1 MAARP
6 ISLLCRLQRSKNAA
20 RVLLSACL
28 AGCGGGGGEP
38 GIANSS
44 GIAPSSQSMQQ
55 CSPDNTYAS
64 AGLQTG
70 SLAIE
75 KQWLRSYFDEA
86 YLWYDEVPVVDAS
99 AAPYTGEVYTA
110 LNGYFQAL
118 KTEAVTDSGARKD
131 KFSFTYPT
139 AQWIALSQSGVV
151 AGYGFEPVFG
161 SLEVNAQTPRRNI
174 RIAYVEAGTE
184 AASKALRRGDQIVSV
199 DGVSADDSTPAGIA
213 VLNAAIFPTAIGAA
227 HNWVFARTGAANF
240 NLTLTTANITKN
252 PVLSY
257 SVVTAL
263 DGRKVGYMVFNDH
276 LATAEAQLV
285 NAVSYFQAQA
295 VSDLVLDLRY
305 NGGGY
310 LYIASELAYMIAGP
324 TRVQGKVF
332 EQLGYNNKRGA
343 GTATP
348 FYTNS
353 TGGAAL
359 PTLSLP
365 RVYVLTQGD
374 TCSASESVI
383 NGLRGVD
390 IDVRLIGGTTC
401 GKPYGFT
408 AKDNCGISY
417 FPIEF
422 KGVNAKGFGDYP
434 DGFIPA
440 GSGGTGVP
448 GCSVADD
455 LTHALG
461 DPTEAMLATALGYR
475 SSGVCPALSVGID
488 RVQSAGR
495 STAIAG
501 SFMVRG
507 PAREN
512 RLLAPSTPAPGSEL
526 RVGAHN

>member
-1 MAARP
+1 MAAHL
-6 ISLLCRLQRSKNAA
+6 ITLQRLSRPSKIVALVFVAA
-20 RVLLSACL
+20 SL
-28 AGCGGGGGEP
+28 AACGGGGDS
-38 GIANSS
+38 GIANSN
-44 GIAPSSQSMQQ
+44 GIPPSAQSAQQ
-55 CSPDNTYAS
+55 CSPENTYA
-64 AGLQTG
+64 AAALKTG
-70 SLAIE
+70 SLATE

-86 YLWYDEVPVVDAS
+86 YLWYDEVPAVDAS
-99 AAPYTGEVYTA
+99 AALYTGEPYTA
-110 LNGYFQAL
+110 LNNYFKAL
-118 KTEAVTDSGARKD
+118 KTKAVTASGALKD

-139 AQWIALSQSGVV
+139 AQWVALSQSGVV

-161 SLEVNAQTPRRNI
+161 SLVVNAQTPHRNI
-174 RIAYVEAGTE
+174 RIAYVEPGTE

-199 DGVSADDSTPAGIA
+199 DGVSADDNSQAGVA
-213 VLNAAIFPTAIGAA
+213 VLNAAIFPNSTGVA

-252 PVLSY
+252 PVLNY
-257 SVVTAL
+257 GVITAL
-263 DGRKVGYMVFNDH
+263 DGKKVGYMVFNDH
-276 LATAEAQLV
+276 LATAEAQLS
-285 NAVSYFQAQA
+285 NAVNYFKTQA
-295 VSDLVLDLRY
+295 VEDLVLDVRY

-324 TRVQGKVF
+324 TRVQGKQF
-332 EQLGYNNKRGA
+332 EQLGYNNKRGT
-343 GTATP
+343 GTTTP
-348 FYTNS
+348 FYNTS
-353 TGGAAL
+353 TGGSAL

-390 IDVRLIGGTTC
+390 LDVRLIGGTTC

-434 DGFIPA
+434 DGFVPA
-440 GSGGTGVP
+440 GSGSTGVP
-448 GCSVADD
+448 GCVVADD

-461 DPTEAMLATALGYR
+461 DPAEAMLATALGYR
-475 SSGVCPALSVGID
+475 SSGACPVLSAGID
-488 RVQSAGR
+488 QVQSAGR
-495 STAIAG
+495 SVAAAG
-501 SFMVRG
+501 AGAFMVRG

-512 RLLAPSTPAPGSEL
+512 RLLAPG
-526 RVGAHN
+526 R

>member
-1 MAARP
+1 LAVHPIARKRPQRRSALAALA
-6 ISLLCRLQRSKNAA
+6 ITFTLAA
-20 RVLLSACL
+20 
-28 AGCGGGGGEP
+28 CGGGGDSGVANSP
-38 GIANSS
+38 GIP
-44 GIAPSSQSMQQ
+44 PSSQSAQQ

-64 AGLQTG
+64 ASLKTG
-70 SLAIE
+70 SLTIE

-86 YLWYDEVPVVDAS
+86 YLWYDEVPAVDAS
-99 AAPYTGEVYTA
+99 AAPYLGVVYTA
-110 LNGYFQAL
+110 TKNYFNAL
-118 KTEAVTDSGARKD
+118 KTKAKTASGSDKD
-131 KFSFTYPT
+131 RFGFTYPT
-139 AQWIALSQSGVV
+139 ALWNALSQSGVV

-161 SLEVNAQTPRRNI
+161 SLSIDDTHPHRNI
-174 RIAYVEAGTE
+174 RIAYIEPGTE
-184 AASKALRRGDQIVSV
+184 AASKALRRGDQVVSV
-199 DGVSADDSTPAGIA
+199 DGVSADDDTQIGVAI
-213 VLNAAIFPTAIGAA
+213 LNDAMFPDTTGVT
-227 HNWVFARTGAANF
+227 HSWVFSRSGAANF
-240 NLTLTTANITKN
+240 SVTLTTANITKN

-257 SVVTAL
+257 SVITAL
-263 DGRKVGYMVFNDH
+263 DNKKVGYMVFNDH

-285 NAVSYFQAQA
+285 EAVNYFQAQG
-295 VSDLVLDLRY
+295 VDDLVLDVRY

-324 TRVQGKVF
+324 ARVQSKFF

-343 GTATP
+343 GSTTP
-348 FYTNS
+348 FYNTS
-353 TGGAAL
+353 TANAAL

-390 IDVRLIGGTTC
+390 VDVRLIGGTTC

-440 GSGGTGVP
+440 GTGATGVP
-448 GCSVADD
+448 GCTASDD
-455 LTHALG
+455 LSHALG
-461 DPTEAMLATALGYR
+461 DTSETMLATALAYR
-475 SSGVCPALSVGID
+475 STGVCPVLSVGGLD
-488 RVQSAGR
+488 QAQSAGR
-495 STAIAG
+495 AAASG
-501 SFMVRG
+501 FMVRG

-512 RLLAPSTPAPGSEL
+512 RLLAPG
-526 RVGAHN
+526 R

>member
-1 MAARP
+1 MAAHLIAAR
-6 ISLLCRLQRSKNAA
+6 RLSRRSKIGALVFVASSLAA
-20 RVLLSACL
+20 
-28 AGCGGGGGEP
+28 CGGGGD

-44 GIAPSSQSMQQ
+44 GIPPSAQSAQQ
-55 CSPDNTYAS
+55 CSPDNGYAT
-64 AGLQTG
+64 AALKTG

-86 YLWYDEVPVVDAS
+86 YLWYDEVPAVDAN
-99 AAPYTGEVYTA
+99 AVLYTGEVYAATKKYFDA
-110 LNGYFQAL
+110 LRTKA
-118 KTEAVTDSGARKD
+118 KTSSGHDKD

-139 AQWIALSQSGVV
+139 ALWNALSQSGVV

-161 SLEVNAQTPRRNI
+161 SLVVNANTPHRDI
-174 RIAYVEAGTE
+174 HIAYIEPRTE
-184 AASKALRRGDQIVSV
+184 AASKDLRRGDQVVSV
-199 DGVSADDSTPAGIA
+199 DGVSADDDTPIGVA
-213 VLNAAIFPTAIGAA
+213 VLNAAFFPDTTGVA

-240 NLTLTTANITKN
+240 SLTLTSADITKN
-252 PVLSY
+252 PVLTY
-257 SVVTAL
+257 GVITAL
-263 DGRKVGYMVFNDH
+263 DGNKVGYMVFNDH

-285 NAVSYFQAQA
+285 TAVNYFKAQA
-295 VSDLVLDLRY
+295 VSDLVLDMRY

-324 TRVQGKVF
+324 ARVQNKLF

-343 GTATP
+343 GTTTP
-348 FYTNS
+348 FYNTS
-353 TGGAAL
+353 KGGAAL

-383 NGLRGVD
+383 NSLRGVD
-390 IDVRLIGGTTC
+390 LDVRLIGGTTC

-440 GSGGTGVP
+440 GSGSTGVP
-448 GCSVADD
+448 GCVVADD
-455 LTHALG
+455 LNHALG
-461 DPTEAMLATALGYR
+461 DPGEAMLATALGYR
-475 SSGVCPALSVGID
+475 STGTCPVLSVGMD
-488 RVQSAGR
+488 QVQSAGR
-495 STAIAG
+495 SAAAA
-501 SFMVRG
+501 SAFMVRG

-512 RLLAPSTPAPGSEL
+512 RLLAPG
-526 RVGAHN
+526 R